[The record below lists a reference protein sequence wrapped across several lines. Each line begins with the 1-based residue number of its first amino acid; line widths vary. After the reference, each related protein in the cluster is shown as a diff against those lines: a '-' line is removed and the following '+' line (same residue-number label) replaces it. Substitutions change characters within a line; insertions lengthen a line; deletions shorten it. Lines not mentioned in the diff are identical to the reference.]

1 MIRWWRY
8 LLRLRFRKRKEASVP
23 NKILV
28 VDDDPPTCELITEV
42 LSAAEV
48 DAFSLTDSDA
58 AVSRL
63 RKEKFD
69 AVFLDVRMPH
79 PGASM
84 NAADRKS
91 GLNVRTPI
99 VMISCEGEQQFL
111 TRAFEVGANFVLFK
125 PVDRQALLRLLRVTQ
140 GPIERE
146 RRRFTRVSVRSEVFI
161 TWDENAFDA

>member
-42 LSAAEV
+42 FSAAEV

-58 AVSRL
+58 AASRL

-69 AVFLDVRMPH
+69 AVFLDVACRTRT
-79 PGASM
+79 AS
-84 NAADRKS
+84 N
-91 GLNVRTPI
+91 
-99 VMISCEGEQQFL
+99 
-111 TRAFEVGANFVLFK
+111 
-125 PVDRQALLRLLRVTQ
+125 
-140 GPIERE
+140 
-146 RRRFTRVSVRSEVFI
+146 
-161 TWDENAFDA
+161 